1 MALKSQLMTTLEHDL
16 ADYVRTLEQCS
27 NSTHRAEDRPLYE
40 AYLADAAG
48 FLAAVALGATAD
60 ETRERFQRHERLWG
74 TTWLIDPVSESAA
87 SKWTV
92 IRERL
97 NRGAI

>member
-1 MALKSQLMTTLEHDL
+1 MTTLEHDL
-16 ADYVRTLEQCS
+16 AEYVRTLEQCS
-27 NSTHRAEDRPLYE
+27 HSTHRAEDRALYE

-48 FLAAVALGATAD
+48 FLAAVALGITDD

-74 TTWLIDPVSESAA
+74 TTWLIDPVYESAA
-87 SKWTV
+87 SRWTV

-97 NRGAI
+97 GRDAI